1 MQCQYDRDR
10 RKWKIE
16 RSQDTGKEIFWKA
29 RAGPSSQ
36 HRAQVVLAGSRYN
49 ANCLEPHAHLA
60 HLFTGLPKAT
70 TADQFEAQL
79 PWNVSA
85 ACGA

>member
-1 MQCQYDRDR
+1 LET
-10 RKWKIE
+10 IE
-16 RSQDTGKEIFWKA
+16 IHKFQVHPA
-29 RAGPSSQ
+29 
-36 HRAQVVLAGSRYN
+36 RAQVVLAGSRYE

>member
-1 MQCQYDRDR
+1 MCWQ
-10 RKWKIE
+10 K
-16 RSQDTGKEIFWKA
+16 
-29 RAGPSSQ
+29 P
-36 HRAQVVLAGSRYN
+36 RYK